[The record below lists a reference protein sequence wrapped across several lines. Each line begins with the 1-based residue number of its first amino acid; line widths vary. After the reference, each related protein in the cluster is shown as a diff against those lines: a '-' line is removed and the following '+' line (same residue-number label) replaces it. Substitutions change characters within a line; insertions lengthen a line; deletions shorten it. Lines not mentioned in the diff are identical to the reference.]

1 MNARARKV
9 RKTMPDKIECMNPI
23 GACTDGTMAAHGKGG
38 IYRVNLRHDVSR
50 LRSGHRRA
58 EGVIFHDVADN
69 FGGYVWRIGS
79 MI

>member
-38 IYRVNLRHDVSR
+38 IYRGNLRHGVSR

-58 EGVIFHDVADN
+58 EGSFFMMWPTISGVMY
-69 FGGYVWRIGS
+69 GELGR
-79 MI
+79 